1 MDPVITRPVSGERPA
16 ASAGP
21 SDTASPPQPT
31 GRRVPAWAPI
41 VARTTAIYLASRAV
55 VFAAMWAASRLVPSI
70 GLASTVTAW
79 DGGWYLATAEHGY
92 PNSLPVVDGHVGQS
106 PIAFFPL
113 YPLSVRALHSILGIS
128 HQAAGLVVAGLA
140 GGVAVVLLRFLLE
153 RLWGSGA
160 ADRGVVLFCF
170 FPGALV
176 LSLTYSEAL
185 MLALAIGALLA
196 LLSRNWLIA
205 GVLAGLATATRP
217 NAIALVAA
225 CAWASFT
232 AIRSEREW
240 RSLAAPLLAPVGFL
254 GYQAYL
260 WSHTGHADAWF
271 QTQRGGWGE
280 RLAIGATFDKLS
292 EFMRSPMVDVNITI
306 AVAGT
311 VFVVVTLVLL
321 VRARP
326 PGPVLA
332 YTVVVVLL
340 ALLSQTLGAR
350 PRFILTAFPLV
361 AVLGRRVRGTSFSV
375 AVACSA
381 TLLGS
386 FTIVSV
392 VSLLATP

>member
-1 MDPVITRPVSGERPA
+1 M
-16 ASAGP
+16 P
-21 SDTASPPQPT
+21 S
-31 GRRVPAWAPI
+31 V
-41 VARTTAIYLASRAV
+41 
-55 VFAAMWAASRLVPSI
+55 

-79 DGGWYLATAEHGY
+79 DGGWYLHTAQYGY
-92 PNSLPVVDGHVGQS
+92 PETLKMVDGHVAQS
-106 PIAFFPL
+106 YIAFFPL
-113 YPLSVRALHSILGIS
+113 YPLCVRTVHAVLGIS
-128 HQAAGLVVAGLA
+128 YEAAGLVVAGLA
-140 GGVAVVLLRFLLE
+140 GLVTVVLLRLLLE
-153 RLWGSGA
+153 RLWGSEA
-160 ADRGVVLFCF
+160 ADRGVVVFCF

-185 MLALAIGALLA
+185 MLALSIGSLLA
-196 LLSRNWLIA
+196 LLSHRWLVA

-225 CAWASFT
+225 CAWASFA
-232 AIRSEREW
+232 AIRSERQW
-240 RSLAAPLLAPVGFL
+240 RSLAAPLLAPLGFV

-260 WSHTGHADAWF
+260 WAHTGHADAWF
-271 QTQRGGWGE
+271 QTQEGGWGE
-280 RLAIGATFDKLS
+280 HLAVGATWDKLS
-292 EFMRSPMVDVNITI
+292 DFFRHPMVDVNMTI

-311 VFVVVTLVLL
+311 VFVVVTFWLL

-332 YTVVVVLL
+332 YTAGIVLL

-350 PRFILTAFPLV
+350 PRFVLTAFPLV
-361 AVLGRRVRGTSFSV
+361 AVLGRWLRGTAFTV

-386 FTIVSV
+386 FAIISV